1 MLGLRFLPALRKE
14 SDVTKS
20 ESIFDLVESLWRD
33 PFNFSLFREVT
44 YPAINISENEKEI
57 KVKAEL
63 PGLEPKDVELTIQ
76 NNTLILKGEKKLEE
90 EEKKDNFHRIECSYG
105 SFYRSIP
112 LPTEIDESKV
122 SAKFKNGILEIRL
135 PKKEEARGKKI
146 PIES

>member
-14 SDVTKS
+14 NDVAKT
-20 ESIFDLVESLWRD
+20 ESIFDLMENLWRD
-33 PFNFSLFREVT
+33 PFNFSLFRDVT
-44 YPAINISENEKEI
+44 YPAVNISENEKEV
-57 KVKAEL
+57 KVRAEL
-63 PGLEPKDVELTIQ
+63 PGLDPKDVELTIQ

-122 SAKFKNGILEIRL
+122 SAKFKNGVLEIRL

>member
-1 MLGLRFLPALRKE
+1 MLGLRFLPALRKD

>member
-1 MLGLRFLPALRKE
+1 MLGLRFLPALRE

-20 ESIFDLVESLWRD
+20 ESIFDLMESFWRD
-33 PFNFSLFREVT
+33 PFNFSLFREAT